1 MNEGRLK
8 RWEFEPHN
16 DGTDKG
22 RVVVYSLPSFVHEAT
37 AGCISSSVIEQIQMA
52 GNEITLIRTVH
63 LMPSTC
69 WTGDRGQKPNIR
81 IIPVGLRVGGAVL
94 SATRNRPY
102 PNIVVEV
109 AYKNNSLQRLR
120 VKIERWMQATSV
132 QVAIGIKIFASSE
145 RRVAI
150 IHQRGREEPVTIVE
164 FGHPNP
170 GPVQLSFPLASVYT
184 GVPLPVGLTSA
195 SDTEISI
202 DLIALREIIADPIQ
216 CLGVAS

>member
-1 MNEGRLK
+1 MTG
-8 RWEFEPHN
+8 N
-16 DGTDKG
+16 DI
-22 RVVVYSLPSFVHEAT
+22 R
-37 AGCISSSVIEQIQMA
+37 
-52 GNEITLIRTVH
+52 LIRTVR
-63 LMPSTC
+63 LMPSPTC
-69 WTGDRGQKPNIR
+69 WTGDRGQEPNIS

-94 SATRNRPY
+94 EAARNAPY

-120 VKIERWMQATSV
+120 AKLERWMQATSV
-132 QVAIGIKIFASSE
+132 QVAIGIKIFASSQ

-150 IHQRGREEPVTIVE
+150 IHQRGREGQASIVE

-170 GPVQLSFPLASVYT
+170 GPVQISFPLASVYA
-184 GVPLPVGLTSA
+184 GVPLPVALTSV